1 MKNFKKVIAFVLAAV
16 MMMAMSITAFAAG
29 ETNNTSSAT
38 IKITNISER
47 DTETKFDLYQIASI
61 NTTTNNITIVD
72 WAKEAYDESLQPN
85 FDATG
90 LKNAFDAVAPN
101 LRADKTV
108 VSNNGADVTITGLK
122 AGVYYIKAI
131 GSVVKYSPMV
141 AVTYKTDA
149 NGNYIV
155 NTNVV
160 ELKAKGSTNIVT
172 KDSNDGLV
180 RAGQT
185 VKFTITST
193 VPYMANKQNRE
204 YKVFDK
210 ETNLSAPTNVKLTVG
225 NAAPVDA
232 SFELVSE
239 NENTALYSMNLSN
252 LITADDRNAGKTV
265 VITYDATVVG
275 VEGYV
280 NLAYDSTFDFDEN
293 GDPINPP
300 TVYGYPACIKFTK
313 YAEDGETI
321 LNGAE
326 FEVSK
331 GGKTLYFV
339 QISTGIYHL
348 ADKNVTG
355 ADKTLKAVYGKVALL
370 GLDEGTYHFTE
381 TKAPEGYSINTAGR
395 DVTIDEN
402 GKYSSELIHVKELNE
417 QQKKDLEKEDWM
429 IDTKL
434 ASLPFTGGMGTTIF
448 TVLGVAIMA
457 LASALYFATK
467 KKGSVN

>member
-16 MMMAMSITAFAAG
+16 MMMAMSVTAFAADS
-29 ETNNTSSAT
+29 TAT

-47 DTETKFDLYQIASI
+47 DAETKFDLYQIASV
-61 NTTTNNITIVD
+61 NKSTNEIVIAD
-72 WAKEAYDESLQPN
+72 WAKAAYDESLEPN
-85 FDATG
+85 FDATE
-90 LKNAFDAVAPN
+90 LKNAFEAVASN
-101 LRADKTV
+101 LTADKTV

-155 NTNVV
+155 NTNVI
-160 ELKAKGSTNIVT
+160 ELKAKGATNIVT

-185 VKFTITST
+185 VEFTITST

-225 NAAPVDA
+225 NAAPVNA

-265 VITYDATVVG
+265 VITYEATVVG

-300 TVYGYPACIKFTK
+300 TVYGHPACITFIK
-313 YAEDGETI
+313 YAEDGTTI

-331 GGKTLYFV
+331 NGETLYFV
-339 QISTGIYHL
+339 VTSNDGIYHL
-348 ADKNVTG
+348 ANSSVAG
-355 ADKTLKAVYGKVALL
+355 ATKTIKAPYGKVLLL

-381 TKAPEGYSINTAGR
+381 TKAPEGYSINTAGV
-395 DVTIDEN
+395 DVTIDKDN
-402 GKYSSELIHVKELNE
+402 KYSKALIAVKELNE
-417 QQKKDLEKEDWM
+417 QQKKDLQKEGWM
-429 IDTKL
+429 VDTKL
-434 ASLPFTGGMGTTIF
+434 SSLPFTGGMGTTIF
-448 TVLGVAIMA
+448 TVLGVAIMV

-467 KKGSVN
+467 KKASVN